1 MADGKKVLIFGCGGF
16 VGKYLTDE
24 FTSNGYEVTGSD
36 IRVPEWADDQFISC
50 DLLSAEDVKAVI
62 SKVMPDIIVNLAAIS
77 SVGQ

>member
-36 IRVPEWADDQFISC
+36 IRVRR
-50 DLLSAEDVKAVI
+50 
-62 SKVMPDIIVNLAAIS
+62 
-77 SVGQ
+77 